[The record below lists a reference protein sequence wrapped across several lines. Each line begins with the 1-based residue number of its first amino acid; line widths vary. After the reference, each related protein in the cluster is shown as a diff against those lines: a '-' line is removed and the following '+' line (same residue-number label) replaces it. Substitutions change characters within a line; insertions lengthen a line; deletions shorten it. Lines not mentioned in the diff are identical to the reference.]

1 MTDAALDPALL
12 GALAPRGL
20 VERLRLRVGGGYTV
34 LQVWERLPPDARA
47 ALGEADPVAARA
59 AVERVRRR
67 LDALAGEGVVVRSR
81 ARMTVPLNTKGPRDI
96 LVDVYRGGA
105 EGRRRR

>member
-1 MTDAALDPALL
+1 MTDAALDAALF

-20 VERLRLRVGGGYTV
+20 GERVRLRVGGGYTA
-34 LQVWERLPPDARA
+34 LQVWERLPPDAQA
-47 ALGEADPVAARA
+47 ALGGADPVAARA

-67 LDALAGEGVVVRSR
+67 LDALAGEGAVVRTR

-96 LVDVYRGGA
+96 LVDVYRGGPDA
-105 EGRRRR
+105 RGRR